1 MIKKYA
7 KKPLIVEA
15 LKWDGNNRSEIFD
28 FCSLSYVNY
37 EYGSSEPKLMIQT
50 LEGPMQASVGDY
62 IIKGIKGEFYITN
75 KKNFL
80 EEYEEAYEP

>member
-62 IIKGIKGEFYITN
+62 IIKGIKGEFYACKPDVFKLTYDSV
-75 KKNFL
+75 
-80 EEYEEAYEP
+80 EE